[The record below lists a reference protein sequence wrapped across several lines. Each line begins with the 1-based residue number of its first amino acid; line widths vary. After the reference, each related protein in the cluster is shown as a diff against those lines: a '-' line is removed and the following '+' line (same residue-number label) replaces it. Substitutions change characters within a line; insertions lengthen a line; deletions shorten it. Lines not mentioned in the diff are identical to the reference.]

1 MIHNFR
7 NRLAAGLALVGLAGA
22 LLAPAVAG
30 AQTID
35 PTPADKQYGNILS
48 LSGGGE
54 NGGDPS
60 GDPSG
65 DSATGNVPG
74 AVGSATG
81 LQGNSATGLQGNVG
95 PLPFTG
101 FDVIAMIAVA
111 LGVTGLGLGLRRAVA
126 REPSTPA

>member
-35 PTPADKQYGNILS
+35 PTPADKQYGNIVS

-74 AVGSATG
+74 AVG
-81 LQGNSATGLQGNVG
+81 SATGLQGNVG